1 MKLSIRYLS
10 LFTVLFFNATWICY
24 AQVDSTVG
32 APTDSGAEDG
42 FKPTENKKD
51 SVTMRVRVGD
61 SELEITGPADFV
73 ERKIAEFLKNP
84 PTPATTQLKE
94 STSTP
99 PKTTQLKES
108 TPTPPDST
116 QLKES
121 TPTPPRKSGL
131 VESPTASNGQG
142 ESLQMGGAYKS
153 TKNVIEEEKPAFW
166 SWYANIGY
174 QSQYNFRGTNLTPD
188 AAGAGSINAQVS
200 KGNFTLGVF
209 GIHQFGTAS
218 APSWAI
224 GEGGGGGTPS
234 TLGLPIDADK
244 EVLSYT
250 RFPTTTQT
258 SFDELD
264 VFLSYT
270 FTLGPIDVTL
280 GNIGFF
286 IFREATT
293 FETDVLPEGSTIT
306 WQRPR
311 TRSRFRTV
319 GPNPTVE
326 NEQFDRVYIRL
337 STTKISKY
345 ITPSITY
352 YQTIYSEGSQPTP
365 DDFPVTVRDRFPDRI
380 PGKTRLIF
388 YPNIPTPIGPP
399 FNPAPFNERNEALGG
414 YLEGRINGRFPLAN
428 WIDFNP
434 YGIISVSFRDR
445 TEPGGANPYGGHPLT
460 GWNHVEAG
468 AAFPIHLAHLRG
480 SSGSQW
486 APEVDFYFVPFGAYS
501 YHISNP
507 PAGTDQNEA
516 WGGARFDVT
525 F

>member
-1 MKLSIRYLS
+1 MKLSIRNLS
-10 LFTVLFFNATWICY
+10 LLTVLFFNATWICY
-24 AQVDSTVG
+24 AQVDTTVG
-32 APTDSGAEDG
+32 APTDSSARGAEDG
-42 FKPTENKKD
+42 FKPVENEKA

-84 PTPATTQLKE
+84 PTPAA
-94 STSTP
+94 
-99 PKTTQLKES
+99 TQLKES
-108 TPTPPDST
+108 TPTPAKTT
-116 QLKES
+116 QLQES
-121 TPTPPRKSGL
+121 TPTPPKKSGL
-131 VESPTASNGQG
+131 FESPTTLPGQ
-142 ESLQMGGAYKS
+142 SDALQMGGAYKS
-153 TKNVIEEEKPAFW
+153 TKNVIEEEKPALW
-166 SWYANIGY
+166 NWYANIGY
-174 QSQYNFRGTNLTPD
+174 RSQYNFRGTNLTPD
-188 AAGAGSINAQVS
+188 AHGAGETQVQVS
-200 KGNFTLGVF
+200 KGNFTF
-209 GIHQFGTAS
+209 GLFAIHQFGTAS

-224 GEGGGGGTPS
+224 GEGGGGGLVVDQGSPFTDQAPK
-234 TLGLPIDADK
+234 P
-244 EVLSYT
+244 VLTYT

-270 FTLGPIDVTL
+270 FTLGPIDITL
-280 GNIGFF
+280 GNIAFL
-286 IFREATT
+286 IFRDATT
-293 FETDVLPEGSTIT
+293 FETDVLPEG
-306 WQRPR
+306 PR
-311 TRSRFRTV
+311 TWFRPPTGTLFRTV

-345 ITPSITY
+345 ITPQITY

-365 DDFPVTVRDRFPDRI
+365 DDFPIVGKPPTRVITYPIQTVNGR
-380 PGKTRLIF
+380 
-388 YPNIPTPIGPP
+388 P
-399 FNPAPFNERNEALGG
+399 FNPAPFNERNDALGG
-414 YLEGRINGRFPLAN
+414 YLEGRINGRFPIAN
-428 WIDFNP
+428 WVDFNP

-460 GWNHVEAG
+460 GWNHVETG

-480 SSGSQW
+480 SSGSLW

-507 PAGTDQNEA
+507 PAGTDRHEA
-516 WGGARFDVT
+516 WGGAKFDVT